1 MATNTRKMY
10 TRTGQYPVP
19 AGRTSGQAVCVGG
32 AAGGIQ
38 GVLVTSEGALDGGG
52 VGNPDGYATLAL
64 DGSFML
70 PVTTATAVPIGGPIY
85 IIAATHVLTTTPN
98 SGANPLFGHANTA
111 KGTGNPETIEVQLD
125 PPA

>member
-10 TRTGQYPVP
+10 TRTGQFPVP
-19 AGRTSGQAVCVGG
+19 TDRASGQAVCVGG

-38 GVLVTSEGALDGGG
+38 GVLLTTEGTG

-70 PVTTATAVPIGGPIY
+70 PVTTTTTRAIGDPIY
-85 IIAATHVLTTTPN
+85 IIAATHVLTTTSN
-98 SGANPLFGHANTA
+98 TGANPLFGHAVTA
-111 KGTGNPETIEVQLD
+111 KSAANPETIEVQLD
-125 PPA
+125 PQA